1 MRTAPQLT
9 TWGRSLKADD
19 LTEEH
24 MNLARLVDEHL
35 AEHGDHESIYF
46 EGKWYS
52 TGESHA
58 RIRAIAAG
66 LRSLGVEPGDRV
78 AVLLPN
84 CIEVGLIYWATWR
97 IGAAATPII
106 FLLPPPEVKRIL
118 SDSEAKVL
126 ITSPELLL
134 TSQVAA
140 DGVDTLKQIVC
151 IDPPEGENVMAFE
164 DLEKH
169 GEADIAD
176 RAPDD
181 LAALLYTGGTTGA
194 SKGVMLS
201 HNNLEW
207 TARTAAEAA
216 EIEPDEVSLS
226 ALPLSH
232 SFGLHVSIAGSLLRS
247 KGILMRWFDPNG
259 MLDLIEE
266 FGVQR
271 MAVVPTMLQMLLA
284 TGIEGRDL
292 SSLTSI
298 TSGAA
303 GLPNEVL
310 RAWEEKVPNCPL
322 VQGYGLSE
330 TSPTVSV
337 QRASSARDGT
347 RAIGSVGKVID
358 GCSVRIAD
366 EDDKEL
372 PTGEVG
378 EITIK
383 GPNVMLGYWRNT
395 EATAEAIKNGWFHSG
410 DMGNLDADGNL
421 YIVERKKDLIIRGG
435 FNVYPKDV
443 EGVLLEHPAV
453 GEAAVVGRDSAK
465 FGEEPVAFI
474 VPKAGA
480 EVSEEDLLAYGE
492 EKLAKYKRPV
502 EVRIVTEIPKTPVG
516 KIDKK
521 VLRTQL

>member
-1 MRTAPQLT
+1 
-9 TWGRSLKADD
+9 
-19 LTEEH
+19 
-24 MNLARLVDEHL
+24 MNLARLVDENL
-35 AEHGDHESIYF
+35 AEHGDRESVYF

-58 RIRAIAAG
+58 RIKAIAAG
-66 LRSLGVEPGDRV
+66 LQSLGVEPGDRV

-84 CIEVGLIYWATWR
+84 CVEVGLTYWATWR

-106 FLLPPPEVKRIL
+106 FLLPPPEVNRIL
-118 SDSEAKVL
+118 ADSEAKVL
-126 ITSPELLL
+126 ITSSELLL
-134 TSQVAA
+134 TSQLAA
-140 DGVDTLKQIVC
+140 DGVDTLKQIIC
-151 IDPPEGENVMAFE
+151 IDPPEGENVMAFSE
-164 DLEKH
+164 LEKH
-169 GEADIAD
+169 GEADIVD
-176 RAPDD
+176 RASDD

-216 EIEPDEVSLS
+216 EIEPDEMSLS

-232 SFGLHVSIAGSLLRS
+232 SFGLHVSIAGSLLRG
-247 KGILMRWFDPNG
+247 KGVLMRWFDPNG

-271 MAVVPTMLQMLLA
+271 MAVVPTMLQLLLA
-284 TGIEGRDL
+284 SDLENRDL

-303 GLPNEVL
+303 GLPDEVL
-310 RAWEEKVPNCPL
+310 RAWEEKVPNCKL
-322 VQGYGLSE
+322 CQGYGLSE
-330 TSPTVSV
+330 TSPTVAV
-337 QRASSARDGT
+337 QHPSSAADGT
-347 RAIGSVGKVID
+347 RAIGSVGKVIE
-358 GCSVRIAD
+358 GCHVRIVDD
-366 EDDKEL
+366 EGNEV
-372 PTGEVG
+372 PTGDLG

-383 GPNVMLGYWRNT
+383 GPNVMLGYWRNP
-395 EATAEAIKNGWFHSG
+395 EATSEAVKDGWFHSG
-410 DMGNLDADGNL
+410 DVGKFDTDGNL
-421 YIVERKKDLIIRGG
+421 YIVERLKDLIIRGG

-443 EGVLLEHPAV
+443 EGVFLEHPAV
-453 GEAAVVGRDSAK
+453 GEAAVVGRVSEK
-465 FGEEPVAFI
+465 FGEEPVAFV
-474 VPKAGA
+474 VPRAGA
-480 EVSEEDLLAYGE
+480 EPTPEELLAYGE

-502 EVRIVTEIPKTPVG
+502 EIRIVTEIPKTPVG